1 MDSTGRTIQRGA
13 KAGHRL
19 AALHTSNAFGL
30 LDTPPCQTAD
40 VTWLPLATSL
50 GWLGDGLQIAP
61 QSIEDVVQQQLAGE

>member
-1 MDSTGRTIQRGA
+1 
-13 KAGHRL
+13 
-19 AALHTSNAFGL
+19 
-30 LDTPPCQTAD
+30 